1 MIYTAVEQRCAV
13 SFGEMNLPIDTE
25 KALSILLSLPG
36 FRLVQSG
43 FNPDCLNVIRELIG
57 QAKYKRRA
65 RRDEAPNYFDCSS
78 LTQWFYGQLGVQL
91 PRRSLQQFEQIG
103 HHVSPFAPFRYGD
116 LLFSQSS
123 GHNYFRNDPSFG
135 VGHVAVVSGTNK
147 VLQATK
153 EGVVE
158 RDILSLFNPNF
169 RGARRVVKDPE
180 DFYVFDFSPDR
191 EIMSSDDIYFLLLDQ
206 LKKAGWG

>member
-1 MIYTAVEQRCAV
+1 MIFTAVGQRCAV
-13 SFGEMNLPIDTE
+13 SFGEMNLPIDSE
-25 KALSILLSLPG
+25 EALSILLSLPG

-57 QAKYKRRA
+57 QAKYKRQA

-103 HHVSPFAPFRYGD
+103 NHVSPFAPFRYGD

-123 GHNYFRNDPSFG
+123 RHNYFRSDPSFG
-135 VGHVAVVSGTNK
+135 VGHVAIIAEDGK
-147 VLQATK
+147 ILQATK
-153 EGVVE
+153 EGIVE
-158 RDILSLFNPNF
+158 RDILGLFNSNF
-169 RGARRVVKDPE
+169 RGVRRVIKDPE
-180 DFYVFDFSPDR
+180 DFYVFDLSSDR

-206 LKKAGWG
+206 LKKS